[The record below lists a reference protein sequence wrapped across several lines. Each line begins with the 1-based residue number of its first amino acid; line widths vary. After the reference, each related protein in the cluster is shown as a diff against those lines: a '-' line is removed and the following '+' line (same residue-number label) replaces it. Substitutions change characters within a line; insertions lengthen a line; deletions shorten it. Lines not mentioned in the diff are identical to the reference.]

1 MSDNEQAKQQVEP
14 GQPHEPTVS
23 SAETEVSDEELDEV
37 AGGAAQKEYYKVTMS
52 DVIISSY

>member
-1 MSDNEQAKQQVEP
+1 MANEEQARQPMEP
-14 GQPHEPTVS
+14 GQTHEPTAS

-37 AGGAAQKEYYKVTMS
+37 AGGTSQQEYYKVKMS